1 MPTICFTFLQV
12 CSVLC
17 VRPLAHAGDACRN
30 VLGVGSVCRNS
41 RHRGGYV
48 LGVGSRTVGVA
59 GYDPEPTVACAKPGC
74 FVHVFVSPALLVFT
88 SPAQAKSR
96 TSVVCGRSSTSRGR
110 ISLRTHTCLWSSRA
124 LGFGSGSLS
133 GSEAYIL
140 RHVAQEG
147 FALQLHAVTPA
158 SAHEEAA
165 LCEASCG

>member
-1 MPTICFTFLQV
+1 MQEL
-12 CSVLC
+12 
-17 VRPLAHAGDACRN
+17 R
-30 VLGVGSVCRNS
+30 

-124 LGFGSGSLS
+124 LGFGSESLS
-133 GSEAYIL
+133 GSEAHIL